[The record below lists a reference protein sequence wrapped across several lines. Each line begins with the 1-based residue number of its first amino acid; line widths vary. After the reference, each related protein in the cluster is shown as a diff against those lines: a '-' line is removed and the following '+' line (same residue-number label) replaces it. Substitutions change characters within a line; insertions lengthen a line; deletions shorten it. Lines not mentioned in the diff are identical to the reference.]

1 MVVVWSWWVK
11 VRSDGQWMVGG
22 GLWMVGGGWWLRV
35 DGWVVGCEWVAIFKF
50 IAKFWTSNHFH
61 PHTQPYC

>member
-1 MVVVWSWWVK
+1 MVGGCVLVVVWSWWVK
-11 VRSDGQWMVGG
+11 VRSDEQWMVD
-22 GLWMVGGGWWLRV
+22 VGWWLRV